1 MNVEHKP
8 GAIRTALF
16 CSAPSTNPAICE
28 KCRNDVGR
36 ARHIIT
42 VMTGGFKRA
51 DGQRFVL
58 ATQEKC
64 PSCEMIQLLPCSF
77 RYSEEAWDIRDFV
90 GEYSKVHDAL
100 PNGYVLVPM
109 ADLIEPLGE
118 ISIPGEGD

>member
-1 MNVEHKP
+1 MKVEHKP

-58 ATQEKC
+58 ATNQKC
-64 PSCEMIQLLPCSF
+64 PTCKKEQALPCVF
-77 RYSEEAWDIRDFV
+77 RYSEDVKDVQDFV
-90 GEYSKVHDAL
+90 GQHAKAHDAL
-100 PNGYVLVPM
+100 PDGYMLVPM

-118 ISIPGEGD
+118 VSIPGEKD